1 MSRITRNTRRL
12 AQLDDDDADLVL
24 RLSQSQRSH
33 ADPLEEDDDLNL
45 FLSQTQNT
53 QLNESAVSD
62 LASST
67 NNIQVNIARIEE
79 VIKNNHGAFTKQ
91 HEVLLNL
98 VSDISVNV
106 SEISDKVN
114 KLERKLIVTQKSMN
128 NNKEVLD
135 NVIVDIEMMKKT
147 MNTIKQRQNKSMKHE
162 EYEERLKTVE
172 SKLKEHENNRLTN
185 RDDDDDNDATIIVRN
200 LPYRMM
206 DDADGHQLLS
216 EGLGLDI
223 PVQSVHR
230 ARSVNHQAGVLT
242 IELTCAEN
250 KQKVIANKMKLSR
263 TQRYYDVFIDGG
275 KTNVN
280 RRIEQKF
287 EMLVNN
293 LRGRRPDSYAMAARS
308 RTYYNR
314 NRYRQ

>member
-12 AQLDDDDADLVL
+12 AQLDDDDDDDADLVL

-33 ADPLEEDDDLNL
+33 ADPLEEDDDLYL
-45 FLSQTQNT
+45 LLSQTQNT

-67 NNIQVNIARIEE
+67 NNIQVNIARMEE

-114 KLERKLIVTQKSMN
+114 KLERKLIVTQKSVN

-135 NVIVDIEMMKKT
+135 NVIVDMEMMKKT

-185 RDDDDDNDATIIVRN
+185 RDDDNDATIIVRN

-216 EGLGLDI
+216 EGFGLDT

-242 IELTCAEN
+242 IELTCAED
-250 KQKVIANKMKLSR
+250 KQKVIADKMKLSR
-263 TQRYYDVFIDGG
+263 NQKYYDVFILMVVRLTSI
-275 KTNVN
+275 KELN
-280 RRIEQKF
+280 RT
-287 EMLVNN
+287 
-293 LRGRRPDSYAMAARS
+293 LRC
-308 RTYYNR
+308 
-314 NRYRQ
+314 